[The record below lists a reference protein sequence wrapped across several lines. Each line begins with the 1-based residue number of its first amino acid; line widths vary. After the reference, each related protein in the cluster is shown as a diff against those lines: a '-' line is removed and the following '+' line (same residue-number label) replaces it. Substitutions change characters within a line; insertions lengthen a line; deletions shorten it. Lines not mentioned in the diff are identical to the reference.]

1 MKTKIDDLIELIS
14 KNDGINDKNKLSEI
28 IVNNFNL
35 IKDRSVYCCD
45 SFAIRFSQ
53 AMTTSFS
60 NTILA
65 LSNLQKFDSKPFFVC
80 VVCPNINY
88 VLLSNSTFLKKISH
102 SSQELS
108 LTNIKGSFNGS
119 DIWRIFNSI
128 ENKPENFKR
137 LFLIHDAIG
146 FQDNFPRLVDATNAI
161 VATGHAFSIS
171 DSAKLNIFDSP
182 NRAINFSKSN
192 EYSILKSEL
201 DELVSNNSSAILIA
215 SLIPNVNIRGR
226 VIEYLI
232 AGEDEKL
239 REKLIQSLFNN
250 QEGLPRFATENSLG
264 DYTKKFDSFYTE
276 TDIKTKVMVLDS
288 NPKAYNIDKMLEFL
302 SKDNSVFLF
311 YFIGI
316 DPGKIFPTALV
327 SMFEERLV
335 KGTLLLKHWA
345 GRNSRGV
352 TQLEGKVIKDII
364 INPNHQIDTSE
375 AISLINSM
383 TET

>member
-1 MKTKIDDLIELIS
+1 MKTKIDNLIELIS
-14 KNDGINDKNKLSEI
+14 KNDGINDKNKLSKI
-28 IVNNFNL
+28 IVDQFDL
-35 IKDRSVYCCD
+35 VKDRSVYYCD

-53 AMTTSFS
+53 AMKTSFS
-60 NTILA
+60 NTVLA
-65 LSNLQKFDSKPFFVC
+65 LSNLQKYDSKPFFVC

-102 SSQELS
+102 SSHELS

-119 DIWRIFNSI
+119 DISRIFNSI

-146 FQDNFPRLVDATNAI
+146 FQDNLPRLVDATNAI
-161 VATGHAFSIS
+161 VGTGRAFSIS
-171 DSAKLNIFDSP
+171 ESAKLNILDSP
-182 NRAINFSKSN
+182 NRAINFANSN
-192 EYSILKSEL
+192 EYSVLKSEL
-201 DELVSNNSSAILIA
+201 DERVSKSNDAILIA
-215 SLIPNVNIRGR
+215 SLIQNVNIRGR
-226 VIEYLI
+226 AIEYLI
-232 AGEDEKL
+232 AGEDEEL
-239 REKLIQSLFNN
+239 RKKLIQSLINN
-250 QEGLPRFATENSLG
+250 QDGLPRFSTENSLG
-264 DYTKKFDSFYTE
+264 DYTKEFESFYTE
-276 TDIKTKVMVLDS
+276 TDVKTKVMVLDS

-302 SKDNSVFLF
+302 SKNNSVFLF

-316 DPGKIFPTALV
+316 DPGKIFNTALV

-335 KGTLLLKHWA
+335 KATLLLKHWA

-364 INPNHQIDTSE
+364 IKPNNQIDSSE

-383 TET
+383 TDA